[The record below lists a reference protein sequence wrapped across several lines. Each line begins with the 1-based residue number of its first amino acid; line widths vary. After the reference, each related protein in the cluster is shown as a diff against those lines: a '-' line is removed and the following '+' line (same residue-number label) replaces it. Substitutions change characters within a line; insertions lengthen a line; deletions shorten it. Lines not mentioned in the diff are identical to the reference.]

1 MLRWMTRF
9 LQADMEDMADLAD
22 MRQVLMERVQG
33 VMETCCEFR
42 SSLHH
47 YSFLY
52 VDDRRELLRQFLLYG
67 HFLTSEEMEVHAD
80 DEVPES
86 PPALGDF
93 KEEINKWVLVKQSVS
108 TYLCLLLNFW
118 LFLCSSQP

>member
-1 MLRWMTRF
+1 MLVIRF
-9 LQADMEDMADLAD
+9 LQADMEDIADLAD

-33 VMETCCEFR
+33 VMVTCCEYR

-52 VDDRRELLRQFLLYG
+52 VDDRKKLMRQFLQYG
-67 HFLTSEEMEVHAD
+67 HFLTSDEMEVNAD
-80 DEVPES
+80 DEVPAN
-86 PPALGDF
+86 PPNLGDF
-93 KEEINKWVLVKQSVS
+93 KEEINKWVLVKQRVS

-118 LFLCSSQP
+118 LFLCSSQL